1 MKLASSFP
9 VPAAPDKVLALF
21 LDPATMQA
29 CIPGCEELVQV
40 DDSRYQG
47 SLVNEV
53 AHVKFKAGF
62 SADITSRTTPA
73 DTSEPAVVTAVLKG
87 EDRRLGS
94 TIKIDATLTV
104 SPLTTDDGGTSEVSY
119 EFELA
124 MWGKLGRLGESVI
137 RRRTSEVEK
146 QFAEALTAVCAG
158 QPVPQ
163 RVDKKAARRAAQTAL
178 APSTGASAVQAAPGT
193 QSPADTA
200 QPQPMSPAASAPA
213 TYAASPSGERGRDDY
228 LVLGLAVA
236 AAFAYGVIFGGR
248 RGARR

>member
-1 MKLASSFP
+1 MAVIQMKLTSSFT

-21 LDPATMQA
+21 LDPTTMQA
-29 CIPGCEELVQV
+29 CIPGCEELVQS
-40 DDSRYQG
+40 DETHYQG

-62 SADITSRTTPA
+62 TAEITSTTAPA
-73 DTSEPAVVTAVLKG
+73 DTSEPAVVNAVLKG

-104 SPLTTDDGGTSEVSY
+104 SPLSEGDGSEVSY

-137 RRRTSEVEK
+137 RRRTMEVEQ

-158 QPVPQ
+158 QPIPP
-163 RVDKKAARRAAQTAL
+163 RTGKAAARRAERATAG
-178 APSTGASAVQAAPGT
+178 AAGQPVSTGSVSATSSQPG
-193 QSPADTA
+193 SPAVVTT
-200 QPQPMSPAASAPA
+200 QVSPQR
-213 TYAASPSGERGRDDY
+213 TQED
-228 LVLGLAVA
+228 LVVLGLAVA

-248 RGARR
+248 RGAHR